1 MASEQFPS
9 AACSPLEVET
19 RFAIK
24 RRFFYF
30 AIYNHG
36 WWIFKRASYGIY
48 IYISSLLF
56 LFPFFL
62 PSFLPSLF
70 PLPSFS
76 FFSFLYY
83 PVNPMNFQIRFQSS
97 RGIYALLIR
106 TLIEILWKL
115 PCACIHIHLNKY
127 YQPVVEKNFYRVE
140 WNYRF
145 RQFKIK
151 EN

>member
-56 LFPFFL
+56 LFSFFL

-115 PCACIHIHLNKY
+115 PCAYIHIHFNKY

-145 RQFKIK
+145 RHTSI
-151 EN
+151 

>member
-48 IYISSLLF
+48 IYISLHFYSSFPFSSLRFFLLF
-56 LFPFFL
+56 SLFL
-62 PSFLPSLF
+62 PF
-70 PLPSFS
+70 P

-115 PCACIHIHLNKY
+115 PCAYIHIHLNKY

-145 RQFKIK
+145 RHTSI
-151 EN
+151 